1 MTSALFRQSDVRC
14 EEYFYQTRC
23 VYRVMDG
30 EEEVRLV
37 MTMVWNVN
45 VIGVDEQLY
54 MCKV

>member
-1 MTSALFRQSDVRC
+1 MD
-14 EEYFYQTRC
+14 EE
-23 VYRVMDG
+23 

-54 MCKV
+54 TCKV

>member
-1 MTSALFRQSDVRC
+1 MRPDVSTVNRVT
-14 EEYFYQTRC
+14 EE
-23 VYRVMDG
+23 